1 MAEQIKKALTSV
13 KEYWAQLAPA
23 RKKLS
28 AIIAGVVLA
37 FAVGVTAFLNFSGS
51 SYVLLY
57 ENMAN
62 AESVEVYNAL
72 QGLSIPARMAN
83 GEVEVPR
90 ESKEFAK
97 AQLAMQ
103 NIPKTTLSYDIF
115 NGSGGLT
122 TTDFEKRQLL
132 VQQLQNRLQD
142 TIRQYEGIKN
152 AYVTLSIAQESNRVW
167 ETSTPRS
174 TGSVSVV
181 LEPGYTLSRDQVSGI
196 KFLVASSVGSTM
208 TAGDVKVIDAA
219 TSISLKSREDSDMST
234 ADVGLERLGF
244 EDRIESRLVE
254 KALNVLTIAYAPED
268 IRVSATVA
276 LDYNKMLT
284 ESKQYSPAP
293 DSKNNSGVLSHENES
308 HVSDG
313 TGIAGGV
320 PGEENNTD
328 TPVYVDQNKDGTI
341 DYINST
347 SSRDYAVSYIT
358 QQIEKDQAE
367 LISASLAITIKGEI
381 DDVTRS
387 SIIENVSKATNIQ
400 EANISVQNFLV
411 DNGHVATDAKPATS
425 WLNDPMM
432 IIIIAALGALLL
444 IILIVIIILSGRRKK
459 KRKKEAESG
468 NNPSAEPIGLDL
480 QRDLEA
486 RKRMLMEGAEL
497 SKQENAITDEMK
509 NFARE
514 NPEITA
520 NILRTWLKEDE
531 D

>member
-1 MAEQIKKALTSV
+1 MAEQIKRALASI
-13 KEYWAQLAPA
+13 KEYWVQLAPA
-23 RKKLS
+23 RKKLF
-28 AIIAGVVLA
+28 AIIAGVLLA
-37 FAVGVTAFLNFSGS
+37 FAVGITVFLNFNGG
-51 SYVLLY
+51 SYVRLY
-57 ENMAN
+57 ENMAS
-62 AESVEVYNAL
+62 AESTEVYNAL
-72 QGLSIPARMAN
+72 LSLNIPARMAN
-83 GEVEVPR
+83 GEVEIPR
-90 ESKEFAK
+90 ESKEYAK

-115 NGSGGLT
+115 NGAGGLT

-167 ETSTPRS
+167 ETTTSRS

-181 LEPGYTLSRDQVSGI
+181 LQPGYSLSRDQVSGI
-196 KFLVASSVGSTM
+196 KYLVASSVGSTM
-208 TAGDVKVIDAA
+208 TVGDVKVIDAA
-219 TSISLKSREDSDMST
+219 TSISLKSREDADMSS
-234 ADVGLERLGF
+234 ADIGLERLGF
-244 EDRIESRLVE
+244 EERIESRLVE

-284 ESKQYSPAP
+284 ESKQYSPSS
-293 DSKNNSGVLSHENES
+293 DSRNNSGVLSHEEQS

-313 TGIAGGV
+313 SGITGGV
-320 PGEENNTD
+320 VGEENNTD
-328 TPVYVDQNKDGTI
+328 TPVYVDQNNDGTI

-367 LISASLAITIKGEI
+367 LISASLAITIKGEV
-381 DDVTRS
+381 DDLTRS

-400 EANISVQNFLV
+400 EANISVQNFVV
-411 DNGHVATDAKPATS
+411 DAGHVTTDAKPS
-425 WLNDPMM
+425 PGLLDDPLIV
-432 IIIIAALGALLL
+432 IILAAAGLLLL

-459 KRKKEAESG
+459 KRRKGADGSDKAT
-468 NNPSAEPIGLDL
+468 PEPIGLDL

-486 RKRMLMEGAEL
+486 RKRMLLEGAEL

-509 NFARE
+509 NFARD

-520 NILRTWLKEDE
+520 NILRTWLKED
-531 D
+531 DD

>member
-1 MAEQIKKALTSV
+1 MAEQIKKALTSI
-13 KEYWAQLAPA
+13 KEYWVQLAPG

-37 FAVGVTAFLNFSGS
+37 FAVGITAFLNFSGS

-57 ENMAN
+57 ENMAK
-62 AESVEVYNAL
+62 AESAEVYNAL
-72 QGLSIPARMAN
+72 QGLNIPVRMAN

-219 TSISLKSREDSDMST
+219 TSISLKSREDSDMTT

-293 DSKNNSGVLSHENES
+293 DSKNNSGVLSRESES

-313 TGIAGGV
+313 SDIAGGV
-320 PGEENNTD
+320 AGEENNTD

-367 LISASLAITIKGEI
+367 LISATLAITIKGEV

-387 SIIENVSKATNIQ
+387 SIIENISKATNIQ
-400 EANISVQNFLV
+400 EANISVQNFVV
-411 DNGHVATDAKPATS
+411 DDGHVATDAKPATS
-425 WLNDPMM
+425 LLNDPMI

-444 IILIVIIILSGRRKK
+444 IILIIVIILSGRRR
-459 KRKKEAESG
+459 KRKKAQESADKA
-468 NNPSAEPIGLDL
+468 PEPVGLDL

-509 NFARE
+509 TFARE

-520 NILRTWLKEDE
+520 NILRTWLKEDDE
-531 D
+531 

>member
-23 RKKLS
+23 RKKLF
-28 AIIAGVVLA
+28 AIIGGAVLA
-37 FAVGVTAFLNFSGS
+37 FAVGITAFLNFNGG

-62 AESVEVYNAL
+62 TESAEVYNAL
-72 QGLSIPARMAN
+72 QGLNIPARMTN

-90 ESKEFAK
+90 ESKEYAK

-103 NIPKTTLSYDIF
+103 NIPKTTLPYDIF

-122 TTDFEKRQLL
+122 TTDFEKRQLY

-167 ETSTPRS
+167 ETSAPRS

-234 ADVGLERLGF
+234 ADIGLERIGF
-244 EDRIESRLVE
+244 EERIESRLVE

-284 ESKQYSPAP
+284 ESKQYSPSA
-293 DSKNNSGVLSHENES
+293 DSKNNSGVLLHENQS

-313 TGIAGGV
+313 SDIAGGV
-320 PGEENNTD
+320 AGEENNTD
-328 TPVYVDQNKDGTI
+328 IPIYVDQNDDGTI
-341 DYINST
+341 DYINSS

-367 LISASLAITIKGEI
+367 LISATLAITIKGEL
-381 DDVTRS
+381 DEVTRS

-400 EANISVQNFLV
+400 EANISVQNFVV
-411 DNGHVATDAKPATS
+411 DDGHITTEAQPSAGL
-425 WLNDPMM
+425 LNDPM
-432 IIIIAALGALLL
+432 IIMIIAALGVLLL
-444 IILIVIIILSGRRKK
+444 IILIVAIVLIRRRR
-459 KRKKEAESG
+459 KRKKAQEEAEK
-468 NNPSAEPIGLDL
+468 ALETAGLDL

-486 RKRMLMEGAEL
+486 RKRMLLEGAEL

-509 NFARE
+509 TFARE

>member
-1 MAEQIKKALTSV
+1 MAEQIKRAFASV
-13 KEYWAQLAPA
+13 KEYWVQLAPA
-23 RKKLS
+23 RKKLF
-28 AIIAGVVLA
+28 AIIAGVLLA
-37 FAVGVTAFLNFSGS
+37 LAVGITVFLNFNSGS
-51 SYVLLY
+51 YVRLY

-62 AESVEVYNAL
+62 AESSEVYNAL
-72 QGLSIPARMAN
+72 LGLNIPARMAN

-90 ESKEFAK
+90 ESKEYAK

-115 NGSGGLT
+115 NGAGGLT

-167 ETSTPRS
+167 ETTTSRS
-174 TGSVSVV
+174 TGSVSVI
-181 LEPGYTLSRDQVSGI
+181 LQPGYSLSRDQVSGI
-196 KFLVASSVGSTM
+196 KYLVASSVGSTM
-208 TAGDVKVIDAA
+208 TVGDVKVIDAA
-219 TSISLKSREDSDMST
+219 TSISLKSREDADMSS
-234 ADVGLERLGF
+234 ADIGLERLGF
-244 EDRIESRLVE
+244 EERIESRLVE

-284 ESKQYSPAP
+284 ESKQYSPSS
-293 DSKNNSGVLSHENES
+293 DSRNNSGVLSHEDQS

-313 TGIAGGV
+313 SRITGGV
-320 PGEENNTD
+320 VGEENNTD
-328 TPVYVDQNKDGTI
+328 TPVYVDQNNDGAI

-367 LISASLAITIKGEI
+367 LISASLAITIKGEV
-381 DDVTRS
+381 DDLTRS

-400 EANISVQNFLV
+400 EANISVQNFVV
-411 DNGHVATDAKPATS
+411 DAGHVTTEARPAPG
-425 WLNDPMM
+425 LFDDPLIVM
-432 IIIIAALGALLL
+432 IIAAAGLLLL
-444 IILIVIIILSGRRKK
+444 IILIVIIIFSRRGKK
-459 KRKKEAESG
+459 KRKKGADGSDKTT
-468 NNPSAEPIGLDL
+468 PEPIGLDL

-486 RKRMLMEGAEL
+486 RKRMLLEGAEL

-509 NFARE
+509 NFARD

-520 NILRTWLKEDE
+520 NILRTWLKED
-531 D
+531 DD